1 MSSPLYKSS
10 VRLSVPCL
18 VLRSQGLPGRTSPK
32 YGGTQVWSSS
42 SVVGSRP
49 WLFVICADFSL
60 LRLLGRA
67 GKPLARAFCVQS
79 SDCDS
84 RWGTGTERELGV
96 LTANSLVPEVAS
108 HQGQIAHLGCLGLLA
123 TLRARKVQPTKV
135 HRPRLSSGPS
145 HPVSQAGPE
154 PGLLLLVRGRLA

>member
-1 MSSPLYKSS
+1 MEGP
-10 VRLSVPCL
+10 
-18 VLRSQGLPGRTSPK
+18 
-32 YGGTQVWSSS
+32 QVWSSS

-67 GKPLARAFCVQS
+67 GKPLARAFGLQS

-84 RWGTGTERELGV
+84 RWGTGTEQELGV
-96 LTANSLVPEVAS
+96 LSANSLVPEVAS
-108 HQGQIAHLGCLGLLA
+108 HQGQIAHLGCLGLPA
-123 TLRARKVQPTKV
+123 TLRARKAQPTKV
-135 HRPRLSSGPS
+135 CRPRLSSGPRPLPLPAPLSS

-154 PGLLLLVRGRLA
+154 PGLRLLVRGRLA